1 MHLEEHLLNDVL
13 EIGRA
18 SEHAIDKRRYER
30 RMAPEQLG
38 ECRLVSALRSLD
50 EPFNVFSHLR
60 LHVNRWRADW
70 SRDPGTWYEA

>member
-1 MHLEEHLLNDVL
+1 
-13 EIGRA
+13 
-18 SEHAIDKRRYER
+18 
-30 RMAPEQLG
+30 MAPEQLG

-70 SRDPGTWYEA
+70 SRDPGTWNEA